1 MKIHLPNSAFIGN
14 IDPFLRSIN
23 MANPDYLSITAN
35 KSWVSVHP
43 VILTMLAS
51 LATHIG
57 HTHVTLEDFTAKS
70 RNYFERMHLFK
81 FLDPALQT
89 TITEREP
96 SGRFIPITQI
106 QDSLALTT
114 FVTDMIPLLHL
125 PQHQAEPIRYVVSEL
140 VRNVLEHSSSPYGAF
155 VAAQY
160 YPKSN
165 AIKIGVADTGVGIHS
180 TISRSHIAPT
190 NLEAI
195 HLALEPGITGTTA
208 REGGTSQNA
217 GAGLF
222 FIKSIAHIN
231 QSLFMIYSGTGF
243 YKLLKNTKSKL
254 PIDPWDN
261 RHTKYNDLPS
271 WQGTVVAVDISL
283 DNTQEFTTLLELIR
297 RSYSQAIKARRKE
310 RYRKPRFI

>member
-14 IDPFLRSIN
+14 IDPFLRSIDVT
-23 MANPDYLSITAN
+23 NPSSLSITAN

-81 FLDPALQT
+81 FLDPSLQT

-106 QDSLALTT
+106 QDSLALTA

-125 PQHQAEPIRYVVSEL
+125 PRNQAEPIRYVVSEL
-140 VRNVLEHSSSPYGAF
+140 VRNVLEHSSSPNGAF

-160 YPKSN
+160 YPKSH
-165 AIKIGVADTGVGIHS
+165 AIKIGVTDTGVGIHASISHSHLAS
-180 TISRSHIAPT
+180 TD
-190 NLEAI
+190 LDAI
-195 HLALEPGITGTTA
+195 HLALEPGITGTTS

-222 FIKSIAHIN
+222 FIKSIAHVN
-231 QSLFMIYSGTGF
+231 QSLFMLYSGTGF
-243 YKLLKNTKSKL
+243 YKLLKNTKSTL
-254 PIDPWDN
+254 PIDPWKD
-261 RHTKYNDLPS
+261 RHTKHNDLPY
-271 WQGTVVAVDISL
+271 WPGTIVAVDISL
-283 DNTQEFTTLLELIR
+283 NNTQEFTTLLDLIR
-297 RSYSQAIKARRKE
+297 RSYSQAIKARRRE
-310 RYRKPRFI
+310 RSRRPKFI

>member
-14 IDPFLRSIN
+14 IDPFLRSIKTG
-23 MANPDYLSITAN
+23 DSDKLEITSN

-43 VILTMLAS
+43 VILTMLAAK
-51 LATHIG
+51 ATSIG
-57 HTHVTLEDFTAKS
+57 HKHVTLEAFTAKS
-70 RNYFERMHLFK
+70 RNYFERMHLFH
-81 FLDPALQT
+81 FLDPSLQT

-106 QDSLALTT
+106 KDSLTLST

-125 PQHQAEPIRYVVSEL
+125 TPPHAESIRYVVSEL
-140 VRNVLEHSSSPYGAF
+140 VRNVLEHASSRYGAF

-165 AIKIGVADTGVGIHS
+165 AIKIGVADTGVGIKA
-180 TISRSHIAPT
+180 TISHAHKAPT
-190 NLEAI
+190 DLEALR
-195 HLALEPGITGTTA
+195 LALQPGITGTTS

-222 FIKSIAHIN
+222 FIKSIAHVN

-243 YKLLKNTKSKL
+243 YKLRKNTKKSL
-254 PIDPWDN
+254 PIDPWQD

-271 WQGTVVAVDISL
+271 WPGTVVAVDISL
-283 DNTQEFTTLLELIR
+283 DNTPEFTSLLDQIR
-297 RSYSQAIKARRKE
+297 RSYTQAIKERRKA
-310 RYRKPRFI
+310 RYRQPRFI